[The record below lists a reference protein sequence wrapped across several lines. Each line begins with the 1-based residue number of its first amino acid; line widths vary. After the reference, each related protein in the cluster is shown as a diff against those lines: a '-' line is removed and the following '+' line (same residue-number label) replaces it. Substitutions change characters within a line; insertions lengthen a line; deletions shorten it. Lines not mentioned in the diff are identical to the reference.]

1 MKPTVIIEKLGHI
14 TLEKTIT
21 RGKTAQLIALV
32 LVEMLKRLREIFS
45 VELVAALKMG
55 KVSNN

>member
-45 VELVAALKMG
+45 VELVAAL
-55 KVSNN
+55 